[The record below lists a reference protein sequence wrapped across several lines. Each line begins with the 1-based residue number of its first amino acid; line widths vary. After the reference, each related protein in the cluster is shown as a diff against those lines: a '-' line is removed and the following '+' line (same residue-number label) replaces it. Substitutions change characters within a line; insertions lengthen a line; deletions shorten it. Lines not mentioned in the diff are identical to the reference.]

1 MRPLKDLKLPV
12 SKYTAKV
19 VTYLTRGETKRVDLA
34 QFEGSTFEYI
44 GADLKIRNVPPDS
57 QAKRDD
63 TLLSVGVKELK
74 DKSGNSIEITKEAF
88 DEIPDEDTRL
98 LLFELNRALVGMLK
112 TKKK

>member
-12 SKYTAKV
+12 SGYAAKV

-34 QFEGSTFEYI
+34 QFEGSAFEYV
-44 GADLKIRNVPPDS
+44 GADLNIKNVAPDS

-63 TLLSVGVKELK
+63 TLLLVGVKELK
-74 DKSGNSIEITKEAF
+74 DKSGNSIEITKEVF

-98 LLFELNRALVGMLK
+98 LLFTLNKALVGMLK

>member
-12 SKYTAKV
+12 SKYAAKV

-44 GADLKIRNVPPDS
+44 GADLKIKNVPSDS

-63 TLLSVGVKELK
+63 ILLLVGVKELK
-74 DKSGNSIEITKEAF
+74 DKSGNSIEIKKEAF
-88 DEIPDEDTRL
+88 DDLPDEDTRFL
-98 LLFELNRALVGMLK
+98 LLELNKAFAGTLK
-112 TKKK
+112 VKKK